1 MLRQQMNQTVEVLWE
16 SPKSSDLQNASQ
28 IRYESYTPNFCRV
41 ETYVENTVL
50 LESRIKSTRLLRVVR
65 KQSFLN
71 RKNTMIKIPF
81 ASALII
87 VLSILLVSGCTD
99 IQSPKQVSK
108 KFWEAV
114 QKRDMETAKQLST
127 WESVDY
133 LKYLK
138 VDKLHPERFELG
150 EEMLGEDSAQIST
163 TLYTSRQGQSG
174 VKVPGVTVLV
184 KIEQGWR
191 VDVKQT
197 LSTVVK
203 ETVNNVFE
211 QLNGLMQE
219 GVSELDKVLSES
231 MSELGKALDQ
241 GAKELRKELNKPIF
255 PQPSS
260 PQSPSI
266 QPQKSIGL

>member
-1 MLRQQMNQTVEVLWE
+1 MIKKPFKLHV
-16 SPKSSDLQNASQ
+16 
-28 IRYESYTPNFCRV
+28 F
-41 ETYVENTVL
+41 VL
-50 LESRIKSTRLLRVVR
+50 LSTIF
-65 KQSFLN
+65 FL
-71 RKNTMIKIPF
+71 
-81 ASALII
+81 SA
-87 VLSILLVSGCTD
+87 CTD
-99 IQSPKQVSK
+99 KQSPKQVSQ
-108 KFWEAV
+108 KFWEAI

-127 WESVDY
+127 WDSVDY

-150 EEMLGEDSAQIST
+150 EEMLGENSAQIST
-163 TLYTSRQGQSG
+163 TLYTSRQGKSG
-174 VKVPGVTVLV
+174 IKVPGTTVLV

-231 MSELGKALDQ
+231 MDELGKALDQ
-241 GAKELRKELNKPIF
+241 GTKELRNELNKPIF
-255 PQPSS
+255 PSPRS
-260 PQSPSI
+260 PQSQPS